1 MDILNSL
8 QLLSNVGEA
17 TIISVVAIG
26 FTNLIKKTPL
36 PNWTMPLVSMLVGA
50 LVGLGIGL
58 IFGETNLANAGLYG
72 FLVGGF
78 GSGVFQFVKGGL
90 YNAQDVKEESN
101 VITPDK
107 QENVLEDKIDTNA
120 SKLESK
126 TVLKDEPQQYKG

>member
-1 MDILNSL
+1 
-8 QLLSNVGEA
+8 
-17 TIISVVAIG
+17 
-26 FTNLIKKTPL
+26 
-36 PNWTMPLVSMLVGA
+36 MPLVSMLVGA